1 MVCLENAIELILHI
15 SIKKSNCNMRFTL
28 VSLNITKYFVNRGS
42 SKEGE
47 LRMRVLSRKR
57 KLSASILAFV
67 VAAVMVFG
75 LCPQSAG
82 AAENT
87 VADDLTVNNWHDS
100 NALDNSTKN
109 IGRIWTDKSVST
121 EDIVLTKPKGDSKT
135 ITKNNDSDFLVG
147 LSALSSTAKIMGQ
160 STVPLD
166 IVLVL
171 DVSGSMDDPS
181 GGYQEVYQLDT
192 SKTYYILRSGEYT
205 EVQYSNSQKSWYYGG
220 FFGIGRQYVTPKTS
234 ADDTDSSHDQ
244 FYEYNSVKKMTT
256 LKNAV
261 NSFID
266 RSADENDKLPDNLK
280 SRISIVKFA
289 GDKTDKIG
297 NDTYREGWDTYNYTQ
312 IVSNYKAYTSDDK
325 SELQNKVNALQPAGA
340 TAADYAMDFT
350 QKLVKQS
357 KDDQAENSERKNV
370 KRIVIFFTDGQP
382 NHHSGFADTVANNA
396 INSAKAI
403 KKDATIYTIGVFSE
417 ADAGVTGHT
426 GGADGQTRRCSTHI
440 CMVCPAIILMRKS
453 IINSAHVRRTAA
465 ARILSTIRQ
474 QQMLQI

>member
-1 MVCLENAIELILHI
+1 MGTSRINMYKHSRMILQ
-15 SIKKSNCNMRFTL
+15 KNQL
-28 VSLNITKYFVNRGS
+28 YVSQVQ
-42 SKEGE
+42 
-47 LRMRVLSRKR
+47 
-57 KLSASILAFV
+57 
-67 VAAVMVFG
+67 AV
-75 LCPQSAG
+75 
-82 AAENT
+82 
-87 VADDLTVNNWHDS
+87 
-100 NALDNSTKN
+100 
-109 IGRIWTDKSVST
+109 GRIWTDKSVST
-121 EDIVLTKPKGDSKT
+121 EDIVLTKPNGDSKT
-135 ITKNNDSDFLVG
+135 IKKDNDSDFLVG

-426 GGADGQTRRCSTHI
+426 GGANGQPRRCSTHI
-440 CMVCPAIILMRKS
+440 CMVCPATILMRKS